1 MYYIKVYDYKSEK
14 TWIEKFDSYYK
25 FRKRVIKLSYT
36 RKLVILSISLMKYE
50 RN

>member
-1 MYYIKVYDYKSEK
+1 MYYIEVYDYQSEK

-25 FRKRVIKLSYT
+25 FRKRVIKLSYS
-36 RKLVILSISLMKYE
+36 RKLVILSRSLMEYE